1 MSSVTSNGI
10 TYIPSLLH
18 KRYGIKIPGVY
29 GVCLAI
35 HVAYSVNV
43 QTGISIKRI
52 EQAFR
57 KAKLSAGSRG
67 LTLEQCCW
75 ALERSLP
82 VRFDAIRLPNVIAA
96 MDVIRIGRPPIV
108 VVDSYSSA
116 MPSGANWEGIIG
128 NAYVSGSSPVDGNDW
143 GPKHAMMAIGFDA
156 PAKMLIIRE
165 SRHTY
170 DGCDGY
176 AKVSIPALRQHSR
189 TYGFIDLVAHLTKPV
204 RKGTIPSL

>member
-10 TYIPSLLH
+10 TYIPSLFR
-18 KRYGIKIPGVY
+18 KTYGIRIPGVH

-35 HVAYSVNV
+35 HVAYSVSA
-43 QTGISIKRI
+43 QTGIPVKTI
-52 EQAFR
+52 ERAFR
-57 KAKLSAGSRG
+57 NAGLSAGSRG
-67 LTLEQCCW
+67 LTLAQCCK
-75 ALERSLP
+75 ALEASLP
-82 VRFDAIRLPNVIAA
+82 VRFEATRLPSVLAA
-96 MDVIRIGRPPIV
+96 LDVIKIGRPPII
-108 VVDSYSSA
+108 VVDSYSCA
-116 MPSGANWEGIIG
+116 MPSGANWEGIIS
-128 NAYVSGSSPVDGNDW
+128 NAHITRSSPVEENEW
-143 GPKHAMMAIGFDA
+143 GPKHAMMAVGFDA

-170 DGCDGY
+170 EGCDGY